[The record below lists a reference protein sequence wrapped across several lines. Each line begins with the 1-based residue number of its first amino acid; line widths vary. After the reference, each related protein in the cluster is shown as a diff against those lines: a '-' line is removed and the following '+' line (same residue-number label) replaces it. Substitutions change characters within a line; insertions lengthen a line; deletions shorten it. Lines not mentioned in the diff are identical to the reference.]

1 MEDKLLLEK
10 YFPKTWDDIMLPDN
24 IKQLLTKM
32 CEKPG
37 YRLLLHSSP
46 GTGKC
51 LGLNTPVLM
60 FDGSIKNVQ
69 DVVVGDKL
77 MGLDSTPRNV
87 LSTCI
92 GREEMFEIK
101 PNKGE
106 PWTCNKSHIH
116 TLIESGVWK
125 DYKNGKLPDVFD
137 FKELNTLQVKNLP
150 INHRKKLF
158 QVPLNFPKKETLI
171 DPYWLG
177 YWLGDGVSS
186 EPYICVGNND
196 LETIYPTMN
205 NYAKSLNMWIT
216 ETNSKNSVTIL
227 KFVCN
232 QRENI
237 ISNNH
242 LKKLMKEYDLIGN
255 KHIPKEYLLN
265 DRDTRLKLFAGYIDS
280 DGGGEITD
288 GTYDFCTK
296 FKQLNDDLIWLCHS
310 LGYHVNSGIKFIEK
324 IKVNGEYRIINKE
337 YYRIQVSGDFS
348 DLPVIYERKKFTRK
362 INKNPL
368 VNGFKIK
375 SIGEGDYYGFEI
387 DGDKRFLL
395 GDFTVTHNSTTARL
409 MISDS
414 KKYETMYL
422 SGSNDFK
429 IETLRQKVMQFASG
443 HSVTGKSKVIII
455 DEAENIRDNLQDA
468 FKIILDQC
476 KTVSFI
482 FITNEIEKINIAVR
496 SRCTCIEYDFSGP
509 DLVQQQNNF
518 IKFAVNICKAENIQF
533 DPRGIKELYIKLF
546 PDFRHLVVALQQLI
560 DSNLSITYDN
570 VKGMSESGKQNT
582 ELYAI
587 IEDNTLNGKMLYES
601 CSKLK
606 GKERE
611 CLISL
616 GEPFFEYLNDKQ
628 MSDTTLKV
636 AVIVSKYSDMFVTS
650 INKYVTF
657 FSCIV
662 ELRTLFR

>member
-46 GTGKC
+46 GTGK
-51 LGLNTPVLM
+51 T
-60 FDGSIKNVQ
+60 
-69 DVVVGDKL
+69 
-77 MGLDSTPRNV
+77 T
-87 LSTCI
+87 
-92 GREEMFEIK
+92 
-101 PNKGE
+101 
-106 PWTCNKSHIH
+106 
-116 TLIESGVWK
+116 
-125 DYKNGKLPDVFD
+125 
-137 FKELNTLQVKNLP
+137 
-150 INHRKKLF
+150 
-158 QVPLNFPKKETLI
+158 
-171 DPYWLG
+171 
-177 YWLGDGVSS
+177 SS
-186 EPYICVGNND
+186 
-196 LETIYPTMN
+196 
-205 NYAKSLNMWIT
+205 
-216 ETNSKNSVTIL
+216 
-227 KFVCN
+227 
-232 QRENI
+232 
-237 ISNNH
+237 
-242 LKKLMKEYDLIGN
+242 
-255 KHIPKEYLLN
+255 
-265 DRDTRLKLFAGYIDS
+265 
-280 DGGGEITD
+280 
-288 GTYDFCTK
+288 
-296 FKQLNDDLIWLCHS
+296 
-310 LGYHVNSGIKFIEK
+310 
-324 IKVNGEYRIINKE
+324 
-337 YYRIQVSGDFS
+337 
-348 DLPVIYERKKFTRK
+348 
-362 INKNPL
+362 
-368 VNGFKIK
+368 
-375 SIGEGDYYGFEI
+375 
-387 DGDKRFLL
+387 
-395 GDFTVTHNSTTARL
+395 RL
-409 MISDS
+409 MVSDS

-482 FITNEIEKINIAVR
+482 FITNEIEKINSAVR

-518 IKFAVNICKAENIQF
+518 IKFAVNICKTENIQF

-546 PDFRHLVVALQQLI
+546 PDFRHLVVAMQQLV